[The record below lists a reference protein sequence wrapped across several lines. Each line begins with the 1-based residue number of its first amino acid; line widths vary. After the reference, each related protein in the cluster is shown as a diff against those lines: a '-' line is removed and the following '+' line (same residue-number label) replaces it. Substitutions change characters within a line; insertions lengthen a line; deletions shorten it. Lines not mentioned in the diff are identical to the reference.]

1 MGQCVLQR
9 RRTKLQTNEFEQQL
23 KRAGYREIA
32 SKTLE
37 PRPPNSEHAHEFSV
51 RGLVISGEF
60 IITCDGVSQSY
71 EAGKVFDVA
80 AGQMHT
86 EAVGPHGTCITTG
99 RMY

>member
-1 MGQCVLQR
+1 M
-9 RRTKLQTNEFEQQL
+9 QTTEFEQQL

-37 PRPPNSEHAHEFSV
+37 PRPVNGERAPEFSV
-51 RGLVISGEF
+51 RGLVTSGDF

-71 EAGKVFDVA
+71 NAGKVFDVA